1 MQVDAEG
8 SVRVMHPQFGMG
20 VEFAAATEAQRKQ
33 VESFIEFLTSRPG
46 TTPELLITPRALS
59 SEAGTNQTHAAGS
72 NPEDALLDL
81 LNRGDS
87 LSQAA
92 FIEELQKQRNT
103 SETVSN

>member
-1 MQVDAEG
+1 
-8 SVRVMHPQFGMG
+8 
-20 VEFAAATEAQRKQ
+20 
-33 VESFIEFLTSRPG
+33 
-46 TTPELLITPRALS
+46 
-59 SEAGTNQTHAAGS
+59 
-72 NPEDALLDL
+72 LLDL